1 MLMSCT
7 TVLVRL
13 QPSGKGVT
21 VPNRHPEGSKAGWAP
36 MWIGPGIRLDRMGLA
51 WGLGGG
57 LLELGALG
65 QASFST
71 TMCLFLSLAMCLVIS
86 CPPSQRGRPENEP

>member
-21 VPNRHPEGSKAGWAP
+21 VPNRHPEGPKAGWAP
-36 MWIGPGIRLDRMGLA
+36 MWIGSGIRLDRMGLA
-51 WGLGGG
+51 WGLGAG
-57 LLELGALG
+57 LLELGGLG
-65 QASFST
+65 QASFLNDDVSV
-71 TMCLFLSLAMCLVIS
+71 SVSRNVLVIS
-86 CPPSQRGRPENEP
+86 CPSQ